1 MAGEPLK
8 LIVGLGNPGIEYAR
22 TRHNA
27 GFQVV
32 DELARRH
39 QATFRS
45 EPRHQAELARARIGG
60 EDLWL
65 LKPMSYMN
73 RSGDPVRSVADYYKV
88 PVESV
93 LVAYDELDF
102 PAGVV
107 RLKQG
112 GGAAG
117 HNGMRDVI
125 AHMGD
130 AFWRLRIGIGHP
142 GDRSAVLDYVL
153 GRPNAADAELIR
165 DRKSTR
171 LNSSHVAIS
180 YAVFC
185 LKQPPTPAIYTLSLH
200 DALPISGVVRLK
212 QGGGAAGHNGMRDV
226 IAHMGDAFWRLRI
239 GIGHPGDRSAV
250 LDYVLGRPNAADAE
264 LIREALLVAADAVP
278 VLLTEGAQS
287 AMNRLHSRG
296 PSPGEPPATNS

>member
-8 LIVGLGNPGIEYAR
+8 LIVGLGNPGTEYAR

-27 GFQVV
+27 GFQFL

-39 QATFRS
+39 GAAFRS
-45 EPRHQAELARARIGG
+45 EPRHHAELARARIGDA
-60 EDLWL
+60 DLWL

-73 RSGDPVRSVADYYKV
+73 HSGDPVRSVASFYKV
-88 PVESV
+88 PLESL

-102 PAGVV
+102 PPGVV

-142 GDRSAVLDYVL
+142 GDRSLVLDYVL
-153 GRPNAADAELIR
+153 GRAPPAQAELI
-165 DRKSTR
+165 
-171 LNSSHVAIS
+171 HEAI
-180 YAVFC
+180 
-185 LKQPPTPAIYTLSLH
+185 T
-200 DALPISGVVRLK
+200 
-212 QGGGAAGHNGMRDV
+212 
-226 IAHMGDAFWRLRI
+226 
-239 GIGHPGDRSAV
+239 
-250 LDYVLGRPNAADAE
+250 
-264 LIREALLVAADAVP
+264 VAADAIPDVKAERHLSGADVESIILAAKRRVLTAGRKEITRDDLEKAMTDFVP
-278 VLLTEGAQS
+278 SAQGLEKEMQELAAVLECTQLS
-287 AMNRLHSRG
+287 FL
-296 PSPGEPPATNS
+296 PSKWRDIVSQPDGRSKLQERVVAIRQILKD